1 MLETLDIILR
11 NASTGIF
18 LMLAVLIMRDYG
30 WRLAAVLGAL
40 SSLTAASYTIC
51 TQSWFD
57 WHSANFFWI
66 VGPFCVL
73 GPIHIW
79 LFSLSQFQDDFRL
92 KPYHGGVLLLYI
104 VLNQVNF
111 GGTEPT
117 YFVGIDV
124 TSVAYA
130 ALRFLL
136 IVHMVYVAWQGRADD
151 LLEARRRFR
160 GTYIVL
166 VSLTIFVIFVL
177 ETLFTFEQ
185 LSHPYIS
192 FSQAAAFFALAI
204 VIFLRVTGTR
214 EGLLLVGEIQEVPL
228 QRAQAKE
235 ELDPADEHDLAEIR
249 RVVVEE
255 RKFLESGLT
264 INGLAA
270 RIGLPEHRLRR
281 LINRHLGYRN
291 FADFLNHY
299 RIQEAQRLLA
309 DPANRH
315 TQVLSIAMDLGYG
328 SLGPFNRAFKA
339 RTHRTPTEY
348 RRAAL
353 AYSEQ

>member
-1 MLETLDIILR
+1 
-11 NASTGIF
+11 
-18 LMLAVLIMRDYG
+18 MLAILIIRDYG
-30 WRLAAVLGAL
+30 WRLAPVLGAL

-51 TQSWFD
+51 TQTWFD
-57 WHSANFFWI
+57 WETASLFWF

-79 LFSLSQFQDDFRL
+79 LFSLSQFQDDFKL
-92 KPYHGGVLLLYI
+92 KPYHFGVLFLYV
-104 VLNQVNF
+104 VLNQIDF

-117 YFVGIDV
+117 YFVGVDLV
-124 TSVAYA
+124 SAAYA

-166 VSLTIFVIFVL
+166 VSLAISVIFVL
-177 ETLFTFEQ
+177 ETFFTFKQ

-192 FSQAAAFFALAI
+192 FGHAFAFFALAI
-204 VIFLRVTGTR
+204 AIFWRVTKTR
-214 EGLLLVGEIQEVPL
+214 DGLLLVGEVYEVPL
-228 QRAQAKE
+228 QKAQAKE

-255 RKFLESGLT
+255 RKFLEPGLT
-264 INGLAA
+264 ISGLAS
-270 RIGLPEHRLRR
+270 RVGLPEHRLRR
-281 LINRHLGYRN
+281 LINKHLGYRN

-309 DPANRH
+309 NPDNRH
-315 TQVLSIAMDLGYG
+315 TQILSIAMDLGYG